1 MVEKEESLKTI
12 INKDKNLVIKHLGL
26 LLIYLKMNKHLYFH
40 VKIWFGHQENHI
52 YGQKLPD
59 NKTAIINKFKEG
71 IINKHKE
78 MGIFDD
84 EDYRVINLNETAIFL
99 EMSFNTWRWNQISS
113 CYYP

>member
-1 MVEKEESLKTI
+1 
-12 INKDKNLVIKHLGL
+12 
-26 LLIYLKMNKHLYFH
+26 MNKHLYFH
-40 VKIWFGHQENHI
+40 VKIWFGYQENQI

-71 IINKHKE
+71 IINKHKK

-84 EDYRVINLNETAIFL
+84 EDYRVINLNETALFL
-99 EMSFNTWRWNQISS
+99 EMSFNIWRWNQISS

>member
-1 MVEKEESLKTI
+1 MRI
-12 INKDKNLVIKHLGL
+12 Q
-26 LLIYLKMNKHLYFH
+26 IYK
-40 VKIWFGHQENHI
+40 KIWLVHKERITHI
-52 YGQKLPD
+52 KQKLPD